1 MATNKTKRPE
11 ITKSVRPKTQIIDVR
26 DEYNEIKSF
35 PITGELPLTIY
46 VNKKEIVT
54 LMTLGHYPE
63 SLVIGYLRN
72 QGFISRL
79 DDLESVHVDWD
90 TNSAAVK
97 TNSILDDF
105 ENQLTHK
112 VVTSGCG
119 QGTTFG
125 GVWDDLKNKN
135 LKAKKIKQSIIYKVL
150 KLLHEK
156 NEIYRQ
162 SGAVHG
168 CAICDENN
176 IIDFIEDVGR
186 HNAVDAIAGNMWLNN
201 IESDNKIFYTTGR
214 LTSEMVIKVA
224 QMNIPYLISRSGITE
239 MGLNVA
245 RETGVT
251 LIGRAKGRH
260 FLVYHGS
267 SNITYDAKP
276 EPRKEGS
283 SDIWKRR

>member
-1 MATNKTKRPE
+1 MTSNKTKRPE
-11 ITKSVRPKTQIIDVR
+11 ITTSQRPKSKTVDVY
-26 DEYNEIKSF
+26 DEYDQIKSF
-35 PITGELPLTIY
+35 QITGELPLTIY
-46 VNKKEIVT
+46 VNKKEVVT

-72 QGFISRL
+72 QGFVAELADI
-79 DDLESVHVDWD
+79 ESVQVDWD

-97 TNSILDDF
+97 SKNNLDDF
-105 ENQLTHK
+105 ENKLTHR

-125 GVWDDLKNKN
+125 GIWDDLKGKN
-135 LKAKKIKQSIIYKVL
+135 LQTKKLKQSSIYKIL
-150 KLLHEK
+150 KLLHDK
-156 NEIYRQ
+156 NEIYRK

-186 HNAVDAIAGNMWLNN
+186 HNAVDAIAGNMWLNDIN
-201 IESDNKIFYTTGR
+201 SENKIFYTTGR

-224 QMNIPYLISRSGITE
+224 QMDISYLISRSGITE

-245 RETGVT
+245 KETGVT

-260 FLVYHGS
+260 FLVYHGHG
-267 SNITYDAKP
+267 NIVYDKKP
-276 EPRKEGS
+276 DPRPEGS
-283 SDIWKRR
+283 PDIWKRR

>member
-1 MATNKTKRPE
+1 MTTNKTKRPE

-46 VNKKEIVT
+46 VNKKEVVT

-72 QGFISRL
+72 QGFISSL
-79 DDLESVHVDWD
+79 NDLESVHVDWD

-97 TNSILDDF
+97 TISALDDF
-105 ENQLTHK
+105 QNQLTHK

-125 GVWDDLKNKN
+125 GVWNDLKNKN

-201 IESDNKIFYTTGR
+201 VESDNKIFYTTGR
-214 LTSEMVIKVA
+214 LTSEMVIKVS

-283 SDIWKRR
+283 TDIWKRR

>member
-1 MATNKTKRPE
+1 MASNKTKMPE
-11 ITKSVRPKTQIIDVR
+11 ITNSQRPESKTVDVY
-26 DEYNEIKSF
+26 DEYNQVKSF
-35 PITGELPLTIY
+35 QITGELPLTIY
-46 VNKKEIVT
+46 LNKKEVVT

-72 QGFISRL
+72 QGFVSKLSDI
-79 DDLESVHVDWD
+79 ESVQVDWD

-97 TNSILDDF
+97 SISNLDEF
-105 ENQLTHK
+105 ENKLTHR

-125 GVWDDLKNKN
+125 GIWDDLKDKN
-135 LKAKKIKQSIIYKVL
+135 LQTTKLRQSSIYKIL
-150 KLLHEK
+150 KLLHDK
-156 NEIYRQ
+156 NEIYRK

-201 IESDNKIFYTTGR
+201 IESTNKIFYTTGR

-224 QMNIPYLISRSGITE
+224 QMNISYLISRSGITE

-245 RETGVT
+245 KETGVT

-260 FLVYHGS
+260 FLVYNGHQ
-267 SNITYDAKP
+267 NIIYDKKP
-276 EPRKEGS
+276 EPRPEGS